1 MNTIEDDLNQ
11 RIGTR
16 IKIERE
22 GRGWS
27 LGELAERA
35 AVSKAMIH
43 KIERGGSSPTATLL
57 ARLCGAFG
65 ISMSTLIARAEL
77 QEGSLLRRESQPVW
91 RDPQSGYLRRHVSP
105 RTDLPLDLVQIELPP
120 GSNVPMPAAS
130 YFAARQFIWVQEG
143 ELIFMEGN
151 TRHVMRSG
159 DCLALG
165 PPQDCA
171 FINESKRPCVYLVV
185 RLAQQPAA
193 M

>member
-11 RIGTR
+11 RIGAR

-43 KIERGGSSPTATLL
+43 KIERGASSPTATLL

-77 QEGSLLRRESQPVW
+77 QEGSLLKRANQPVW

-105 RTDLPLDLVQIELPP
+105 RTDVPLDLVQIELPAD
-120 GSNVPMPAAS
+120 SNVPMPASS
-130 YFAARQFIWVQEG
+130 YFAARQLIWVQRG
-143 ELIFMEGN
+143 ELVFMEGN
-151 TRHVMRSG
+151 VRHMMQAG

-171 FINESKRPCVYLVV
+171 FINESSQPCVYLVV